1 MKICAFGD
9 SVLKG
14 IILDNNK
21 YKISKNSF
29 SNICKETLGLEIDN
43 KAKFGST
50 ISVGI
55 KSVLK
60 NIEQLKNQSFDY
72 IILEFGGNDCD
83 FNWKNISDNPEAEH
97 SPNNTIESFR
107 EMYTQLINQIKI
119 MNKKPILL
127 SLPPIDPQRY
137 FKSVSKSLKPDNI
150 LKWLKGNIEYISNW
164 HERYNLEIFNLAIN
178 NNVAVIDI
186 SSKFL
191 EQKNYNQYL
200 CADGIHPNEK
210 GHQIIAEAIKE
221 YAKNKNLI

>member
-14 IILDNNK
+14 VVLDNNK
-21 YKISKNSF
+21 YKVSENSF
-29 SNICKETLGLEIDN
+29 SNICKNTLGLEIDN

-72 IILEFGGNDCD
+72 IIFEFGGNDCD
-83 FNWKNISDNPEAEH
+83 FNWKEISENPEAEH
-97 SPNNTIESFR
+97 KPNNTIEAFR
-107 EMYTQLINQIKI
+107 EMYTQLINQIKE

-127 SLPPIDPQRY
+127 SLPPIDSQRY
-137 FKSVSKSLKPDNI
+137 FKNVSKNLNSDNI
-150 LKWLKGNIEYISNW
+150 LKWLKGNVEYISNW
-164 HERYNLEIFNLAIN
+164 HERYNLEIFNLALK

-200 CADGIHPNEK
+200 CDDGIHPNEK

-221 YAKNKNLI
+221 YAKSKNII